1 MINRIYIP
9 GKVLI
14 KIDGRRYFKPDDDEL
29 SQSYLK
35 EFMSGD
41 VEVEAELTLNKV
53 KARKTNPQL
62 RYFYGIVVPIIKTGL
77 EELQGE
83 DYTKAEVI
91 MFLKDKFFYEEV
103 EMNGEFIKLP
113 MSLAKGDKKEVSKFI
128 SDVINFGNDFLSLQI
143 PQAL

>member
-1 MINRIYIP
+1 M
-9 GKVLI
+9 
-14 KIDGRRYFKPDDDEL
+14 DGTRHFKPDDAAL
-29 SQSYLK
+29 AQSYLK

-62 RYFYGIVVPIIKTGL
+62 RYFYGIVVPIIKLGL

-83 DYTKAEVI
+83 SYNKAEVI

-103 EMNGEFIKLP
+103 EMNGEFIRLP
-113 MSLAKGDKKEVSKFI
+113 MSLSKGDKKEVSKFI

-143 PQAL
+143 PQAQ

>member
-1 MINRIYIP
+1 M
-9 GKVLI
+9 
-14 KIDGRRYFKPDDDEL
+14 DGTRHFKPDDSAL
-29 SQSYLK
+29 AQSYLK

-62 RYFYGIVVPIIKTGL
+62 RYFYGIVVPIIKLGL

-83 DYTKAEVI
+83 SYNKAEVI

-113 MSLAKGDKKEVSKFI
+113 MSLSKGDKKEVSKFI

-143 PQAL
+143 PQAQ

>member
-14 KIDGRRYFKPDDDEL
+14 KLDGTRHFKPDDSEL
-29 SQSYLK
+29 AQSYLK
-35 EFMSGD
+35 EFMSGE

-62 RYFYGIVVPIIKTGL
+62 RYFYGVVIPLIKAGL

-83 DYTKAEVI
+83 TYTKAEVI
-91 MFLKDKFFYEEV
+91 MFLKDKFFYEEI

-113 MSLAKGDKKEVSKFI
+113 MSLAKGQRKEVSKFI

-143 PQAL
+143 PQAQ

>member
-14 KIDGRRYFKPDDDEL
+14 KMDGTRHFKPDDAAL
-29 SQSYLK
+29 AQSYLK

-62 RYFYGIVVPIIKTGL
+62 RYFYGIVVPIIKLGL

-83 DYTKAEVI
+83 SYNKAEVI

-103 EMNGEFIKLP
+103 EMNGEFIRLP
-113 MSLAKGDKKEVSKFI
+113 MSLSKGDKKEVSKFI

-143 PQAL
+143 PQAQ

>member
-14 KIDGRRYFKPDDDEL
+14 KMDGTRHFKPDDSAL
-29 SQSYLK
+29 AQSYLK

-62 RYFYGIVVPIIKTGL
+62 RYFYGIVVPIIKLGL

-83 DYTKAEVI
+83 SYNKAEVI

-113 MSLAKGDKKEVSKFI
+113 MSLSKGDKKEVSKFI

-143 PQAL
+143 PQAQ